1 MAAIFKPKKDI
12 VEFENKS
19 VRLPKP
25 LIDDIQKLADEN
37 EMSFNRVVI
46 QCIEFALE
54 HQEREEE
61 NKKNGEKM

>member
-1 MAAIFKPKKDI
+1 MAAIFRPKKDNI
-12 VEFENKS
+12 EFENKS
-19 VRLPKP
+19 VRLPKT

-61 NKKNGEKM
+61 NKNNV

>member
-46 QCIEFALE
+46 QFIEFALE

-61 NKKNGEKM
+61 NKKNV

>member
-54 HQEREEE
+54 HQEREDE
-61 NKKNGEKM
+61 NVKDV